1 MWSNGHTSN
10 TITNLSYGEYIVTT
24 TDSTGCFVTDTV
36 FISQPN
42 PLQSAARV
50 TEISCYGANDG
61 ELEAMVSGGVQSYT
75 YQWLDGSTSLGQGYY
90 NIQFVAF
97 S

>member
-10 TITNLSYGEYIVTT
+10 TLPIFSYGEYIVTT

-61 ELEAMVSGGVQSYT
+61 ELEAMVSGGVQSYS
-75 YQWLDGSTSLGQGYY
+75 YQWLDGSTSFRSRIYS
-90 NIQFVAF
+90 I
-97 S
+97 